1 VADTHDAISLVL
13 AVDKHRIAGIAVI
26 VLGAIVAIYGVLRAF
41 KRVSGAALIALAGVA
56 VAIVGVLVFT
66 HTIHG

>member
-1 VADTHDAISLVL
+1 MADTHDAISLVL